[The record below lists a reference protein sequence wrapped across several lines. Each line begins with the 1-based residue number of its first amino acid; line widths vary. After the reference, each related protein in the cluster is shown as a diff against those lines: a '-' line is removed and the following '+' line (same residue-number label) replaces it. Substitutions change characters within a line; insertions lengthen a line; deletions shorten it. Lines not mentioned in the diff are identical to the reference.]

1 LVGLGFAL
9 LLSAGIQAR
18 AESEI
23 GQHLSALELTTESA
37 DPSSR
42 RRMGRAV
49 IVSYAKWFTPSQGA
63 DELQKL
69 SDDDIGL
76 LFRAANYAFE
86 STEDRKYLGDM
97 SRDLSAMSD
106 RHIAYRANY
115 LNMDRAFFE
124 DRDFSKAAALER
136 QSPDPDNPIV
146 PRFICDSRVP
156 QTSRYLEIQD
166 GGRSVVCRSAALNM
180 KSQIVVVA
188 SPHCHFC
195 RHAIPAIESD
205 PVLRRAFGGRTI
217 WLVPQ
222 ADTGFSD
229 VAHWNRSYPNEKM
242 VAVLRQREW
251 PMIVSWNTP
260 TFYFLSDGKIV
271 ATVAGWPLPSGNEK
285 ALIVALRRIGA
296 IR

>member
-1 LVGLGFAL
+1 
-9 LLSAGIQAR
+9 
-18 AESEI
+18 
-23 GQHLSALELTTESA
+23 
-37 DPSSR
+37 
-42 RRMGRAV
+42 
-49 IVSYAKWFTPSQGA
+49 
-63 DELQKL
+63 
-69 SDDDIGL
+69 
-76 LFRAANYAFE
+76 LFRAADYAFE
-86 STEDRKYLGDM
+86 GFKDRQYLDDM

-124 DRDFSKAAALER
+124 DRDFSQAAALER
-136 QSPDPDNPIV
+136 KYPDPDNPIV
-146 PRFICDSRVP
+146 PRLTCDSRLP

-166 GGRSVVCRSAALNM
+166 GGRSVVCRSVALSM

-195 RHAIPAIESD
+195 RHATPVIESD

-222 ADTGFSD
+222 ADTGFLD
-229 VAHWNRSYPNEKM
+229 VAKWNHSYPNEKM